1 MRDGPPAPITT
12 KTLYSMSP
20 LRGNT
25 TIFSSSPRNGGL
37 RSHSSHGTSSSSRST
52 TSNNSYTMRNSSPLR
67 GTGVDYTST
76 SSLLQEIT
84 SLRARLRDLED
95 DNKSSVVSVNV
106 AEENKIETL
115 VNTLRNDLAQLQ
127 QDKALQEKEFLNQMS
142 ALQSDSNK
150 QVNELNESL
159 RQKDELNNV
168 MNDKLRNVVLQNDEL
183 SDQLHMIKEER
194 KTLSEQLQT
203 ITIQR
208 DEMKEKLQQAKIESA
223 ISRSKN
229 DTEDKYTRLL
239 EDQRESHLKE
249 IEQMKQHLQ
258 NADMEIAES
267 RTEMDQLHDEISEM
281 QNYREALLEEV
292 TTVRLDLS
300 EEKRVSQNLRK
311 EITDMKL
318 KVERLQQEIKEK
330 DIRSDHKSDGS
341 KSSKEKDKVIAS
353 QRDEI
358 DRLNSRI
365 QDLEYQESKLHNNS
379 TQKATLLSVDTSNS
393 NNTTEGDDDR
403 SSMNRPI
410 TPAEREQIVSDMQ
423 ALETRLV
430 KFHSKLADKEC
441 KIDDLT
447 ASLAEERKINK
458 QLRTEIEQLEK
469 VTTAS
474 KPSPTRPR
482 TAVLNESND
491 VHSEITQLKK
501 QNKALL
507 DEIDAMRN
515 TTLHGQRAKAKKSPP
530 PSLLLPP
537 TVFRTTTTNNELS
550 NGTADTEQPRTPVS
564 GLVATFERHSMNN
577 RGFGSGDN
585 DTSHIT
591 ESEQNTTATIAEL
604 QQSLKREKR
613 LVLDLQKQLRA
624 DKQTIWELQEKLRN
638 GKDISLSSTSSK
650 VHPSDCAS
658 PTSLAAELRQSKKE
672 NESLQ
677 ARLRETERHN
687 SMSVKERAELSK
699 LRSDAVYANMERDDN
714 EQMIKECREEIKRLQ
729 KQLNKKQTSKSL
741 FAEEEKKSESL
752 DDDIADLR
760 MALGKKEQELQKFY
774 EQHQAYENDSE
785 EELGRLRSQ
794 VDALQS
800 ELESAMTKIELMQTE
815 LSGRDRKTLERELRS
830 VELELAA
837 SKTRHADLIA
847 GHSEEMKQLEEK
859 INGLEMANE
868 ALSKETPEHAQRDF
882 ENETKS
888 LTDELEKCQNKLL
901 DLEMSSSLKIK
912 DLENQIKLL
921 QVELEEE
928 KKEKDSLR
936 KCLETSESAA
946 MDAPKL
952 NAEIDRL
959 SSELTAAHLNR
970 KNSDRENLEKL
981 RVLED
986 EVEILELEAT
996 EEIEKKC
1003 NEIDT
1008 LKAELERKEENI
1020 ERLEKE
1026 KQQLC
1031 LSMNDASFSRKG
1043 DLEELQA
1050 ELLDMTTRTKTQGRE
1065 IQVLQ
1070 MKLQEHESRKE
1081 EVGSN
1086 YQRKIRELE
1095 DEIRRLNETARKISN
1110 DRDGILQLKSENAQL
1125 RETLRDVKIDRRH
1138 LKDKLDSLLQDKT
1151 SISRSS
1157 QLLRDRNN
1165 ELQVEVEKLAKRLKK
1180 MEASLTRV
1188 EF

>member
-1 MRDGPPAPITT
+1 
-12 KTLYSMSP
+12 
-20 LRGNT
+20 
-25 TIFSSSPRNGGL
+25 
-37 RSHSSHGTSSSSRST
+37 
-52 TSNNSYTMRNSSPLR
+52 MRNSSPLR

-84 SLRARLRDLED
+84 SLRARLRELED
-95 DNKSSVVSVNV
+95 DNKSSVISVNV
-106 AEENKIETL
+106 AEENKLEML
-115 VNTLRNDLAQLQ
+115 VNTLRNEIAQVQ
-127 QDKALQEKEFLNQMS
+127 QDKALQEKDFLNQMT
-142 ALQSDSNK
+142 ALQADCNR
-150 QVNELNESL
+150 QMNELNEAL
-159 RQKDELNNV
+159 REKDSVNNA
-168 MNDKLRNVVLQNDEL
+168 MNDKIRNVVLQNDEL
-183 SDQLHMIKEER
+183 NDQLKMIKEER

-203 ITIQR
+203 ITVQR
-208 DEMKEKLQQAKIESA
+208 DELSEKLQQAKIESA

-258 NADMEIAES
+258 NADMDIAES
-267 RTEMDQLHDEISEM
+267 RTEMDQLHDEINDM

-311 EITDMKL
+311 EITDWKL

-330 DIRSDHKSDGS
+330 DIRLDHKSDGK
-341 KSSKEKDKVIAS
+341 KSTQEMDKVISS
-353 QRDEI
+353 QQEEI
-358 DRLNSRI
+358 SRLRSRI
-365 QDLEYQESKLHNNS
+365 HDLEQQEEKLNCDS
-379 TQKATLLSVDTSNS
+379 TRKSTMLSLDTTN
-393 NNTTEGDDDR
+393 NNTTDTEDDQM
-403 SSMNRPI
+403 SLNRPI
-410 TPAEREQIVSDMQ
+410 TPAERDQLVNDMQ
-423 ALETRLV
+423 ALEARLL
-430 KFHSKLADKEC
+430 KFHSKLADKEN

-447 ASLAEERKINK
+447 ASLADELKVNK
-458 QLRTEIEQLEK
+458 QLRAEIEQLK
-469 VTTAS
+469 NSTAATKS
-474 KPSPTRPR
+474 SPTQPR
-482 TAVLNESND
+482 TADLDESSDVL
-491 VHSEITQLKK
+491 SEITQLKK
-501 QNKALL
+501 QNKALT
-507 DEIDAMRN
+507 DEVEAMRN
-515 TTLHGQRAKAKKSPP
+515 VALTKTKKGRP
-530 PSLLLPP
+530 PSLLAPP
-537 TVFRTTTTNNELS
+537 TVYRTTTFPNHNELNTGMEDS
-550 NGTADTEQPRTPVS
+550 DQPRTPVS

-577 RGFGSGDN
+577 RGFSSTDN
-585 DTSHIT
+585 DMSHIT
-591 ESEQNTTATIAEL
+591 ESEQNTTAIVVEL

-624 DKQTIWELQEKLRN
+624 DKQTIWDLQEKLRS
-638 GKDISLSSTSSK
+638 GKDHTLSSTSSK
-650 VHPSDCAS
+650 VPVSDCGS

-672 NESLQ
+672 NEKLQ
-677 ARLRETERHN
+677 AKLRETERN
-687 SMSVKERAELSK
+687 NAITVKERAELSK
-699 LRSDAVYANMERDDN
+699 LRSEAVYANMERDDS

-729 KQLNKKQTSKSL
+729 KQLNKQQSSKVL
-741 FAEEEKKSESL
+741 FIEEEKKSDSQE
-752 DDDIADLR
+752 DDIADLQI
-760 MALGKKEQELQKFY
+760 ALGKKEQELQKLR
-774 EQHQAYENDSE
+774 EQGQAYEHDTE

-815 LSGRDRKTLERELRS
+815 LSGRDRKSLERELRS
-830 VELELAA
+830 IELELAA
-837 SKTRHADLIA
+837 SKTRHADLVE
-847 GHSEEMKQLEEK
+847 GHAVEMKQMEEK
-859 INGLEMANE
+859 IKALETANE
-868 ALSKETPEHAQRDF
+868 VLSNETPEHVRRGF
-882 ENETKS
+882 EDETKS
-888 LTDELEKCQNKLL
+888 LNAELEKYQNKLL

-912 DLENQIKLL
+912 DLENQIQSL

-928 KKEKDSLR
+928 KKEKDSLQ
-936 KCLETSESAA
+936 KCLETSEAA
-946 MDAPKL
+946 ATDAPKL

-981 RVLED
+981 RALED
-986 EVEILELEAT
+986 EMEILELEAM
-996 EEIEKKC
+996 EEIEKRC
-1003 NEIDT
+1003 TEIET

-1020 ERLEKE
+1020 QRLEKE

-1043 DLEELQA
+1043 ELEELQA

-1065 IQVLQ
+1065 IHVLQ
-1070 MKLQEHESRKE
+1070 MKLQEHENRKE
-1081 EVGSN
+1081 EVGMN

-1095 DEIRRLNETARKISN
+1095 DEICRLNETARKISN

-1138 LKDKLDSLLQDKT
+1138 LKDKLDALIQDKT
-1151 SISRSS
+1151 STSRSS